1 MAIDFPN
8 SPSINDVHSD
18 GLASWTWTGY
28 AWKRIPDP
36 GAKGQKGDPGPQGI
50 QGLIGSQ
57 GDKGQ
62 KGDVLAKGVKGEEGQ
77 KGEKGDV
84 LAKGVKGEV
93 GDKGQKG
100 EPGVSIKGEQGN
112 KGIKGDAVKGDQGDK
127 GDEGQKGDTGSGGE
141 KGATGSLSTANVSNP
156 SRSLG
161 TDYQNTTGELMYVIT
176 TTLVPTWSNYTISKI
191 GAATNSYAE
200 VFLARDNGSANA
212 NNVWVTS
219 VFWVPNNYY
228 YRVDAFN
235 HLDNNVNSTSTVR
248 TWSELTFS

>member
-36 GAKGQKGDPGPQGI
+36 GAKGEPGI
-50 QGLIGSQ
+50 QGPTGPTGLTGSQ
-57 GDKGQ
+57 GDKGEP
-62 KGDVLAKGVKGEEGQ
+62 GN
-77 KGEKGDV
+77 V

-93 GDKGQKG
+93 GEKGEKGDVFAKGVKGDVGPQGDKGDKGDVGPQGDKG
-100 EPGVSIKGEQGN
+100 EPGVAVKGEQG
-112 KGIKGDAVKGDQGDK
+112 DK
-127 GDEGQKGDTGSGGE
+127 GELGQKGESIKGE
-141 KGATGSLSTANVSNP
+141 KGATGSLSTASISTP

-191 GAATNSYAE
+191 GAATNAYTE

-219 VFWVPNNYY
+219 VFWVPTGYY

-235 HLDNNVNSTSTVR
+235 HQNNNVNSSSTVR

>member
-36 GAKGQKGDPGPQGI
+36 GAKGEPGI
-50 QGLIGSQ
+50 QGPTGPTGLTGSQ
-57 GDKGQ
+57 GDKGEP
-62 KGDVLAKGVKGEEGQ
+62 GNVLAKGVKGDVGE

-84 LAKGVKGEV
+84 FAKGVKGDV
-93 GDKGQKG
+93 GPQGDKGDKGDVGPQGDKG
-100 EPGVSIKGEQGN
+100 EPGVAVKGEQG
-112 KGIKGDAVKGDQGDK
+112 DK
-127 GDEGQKGDTGSGGE
+127 GELGQKGESIKGE
-141 KGATGSLSTANVSNP
+141 KGATGSLSTASIATP

-191 GAATNSYAE
+191 GTATNAYTE

-219 VFWVPNNYY
+219 VFWVPTGYY

-235 HLDNNVNSTSTVR
+235 HQNNNVNSSSTVR

>member
-36 GAKGQKGDPGPQGI
+36 GAKGEPGVEGPTGPT
-50 QGLIGSQ
+50 GLTGSQ
-57 GDKGQ
+57 GDKGEP
-62 KGDVLAKGVKGEEGQ
+62 GNVLAKGVKGESGE

-84 LAKGVKGEV
+84 FAKGVKGEV
-93 GDKGQKG
+93 GDKGDVGPTGPTGPQGDKG
-100 EPGVSIKGEQGN
+100 EPGVAVKGEQGD
-112 KGIKGDAVKGDQGDK
+112 KGELGQKGESIKGD
-127 GDEGQKGDTGSGGE
+127 
-141 KGATGSLSTANVSNP
+141 KGATGSLSTASISTP
-156 SRSLG
+156 TRSLG

-176 TTLVPTWSNYTISKI
+176 TTLVPTYSNYTISKI
-191 GAATNSYAE
+191 GAATNAYSE

-219 VFWVPNNYY
+219 VFWVPTGYY

-235 HLDNNVNSTSTVR
+235 HQNNDVNSTSSVR
-248 TWSELTFS
+248 TWAELTFS

>member
-8 SPSINDVHSD
+8 SPSLNDVHSD

-36 GAKGQKGDPGPQGI
+36 GAKGEPGVQGPTGPT
-50 QGLIGSQ
+50 GLTGSQ
-57 GDKGQ
+57 GDKGEP
-62 KGDVLAKGVKGEEGQ
+62 GN
-77 KGEKGDV
+77 V

-93 GDKGQKG
+93 GEKGEKGDVFAKGVKGDVGPQGDKGDKGDVGPQGDKG
-100 EPGVSIKGEQGN
+100 EPGVAVKGEQG
-112 KGIKGDAVKGDQGDK
+112 DK
-127 GDEGQKGDTGSGGE
+127 GELGQKGESIKGE
-141 KGATGSLSTANVSNP
+141 KGATGSLSTASIATP

-191 GAATNSYAE
+191 GTATNAYTE

-219 VFWVPNNYY
+219 VFWVPTGYY

-235 HLDNNVNSTSTVR
+235 HQNNNVNSSSTVR

>member
-36 GAKGQKGDPGPQGI
+36 GAKGEPGIEGPTGPT
-50 QGLIGSQ
+50 GLTGSQ
-57 GDKGQ
+57 GDKGEP
-62 KGDVLAKGVKGEEGQ
+62 GN
-77 KGEKGDV
+77 V

-93 GDKGQKG
+93 GEKGVKGDVGPQGDKGVKG
-100 EPGVSIKGEQGN
+100 EPGVAVKGEQGD
-112 KGIKGDAVKGDQGDK
+112 KGELGQKGESIKGD
-127 GDEGQKGDTGSGGE
+127 
-141 KGATGSLSTANVSNP
+141 KGATGSLSTASIATP

-161 TDYQNTTGELMYVIT
+161 TDYQNTTGELMYIIT
-176 TTLVPTWSNYTISKI
+176 TTLVPTFSNYTISKI
-191 GAATNSYAE
+191 GAATNAYTE

-219 VFWVPNNYY
+219 VFWVPTGYY
-228 YRVDAFN
+228 YRVDAFDHQN
-235 HLDNNVNSTSTVR
+235 NNVNSTSSVR

>member
-36 GAKGQKGDPGPQGI
+36 GAKGEPGI
-50 QGLIGSQ
+50 QGPTGPTGLTGSQ
-57 GDKGQ
+57 GDKGEP
-62 KGDVLAKGVKGEEGQ
+62 GN
-77 KGEKGDV
+77 V

-93 GDKGQKG
+93 GEKGEKGDVFAKGVKGDLGPQGDKGDVGPQGDKGVKG
-100 EPGVSIKGEQGN
+100 EPGVAVKGEQG
-112 KGIKGDAVKGDQGDK
+112 DK
-127 GDEGQKGDTGSGGE
+127 GELGQKGESIKGE
-141 KGATGSLSTANVSNP
+141 KGATGSLSTASISTP
-156 SRSLG
+156 TRSLG

-191 GAATNSYAE
+191 GAATNAYSE

-219 VFWVPNNYY
+219 VFWVPTGYY

-235 HLDNNVNSTSTVR
+235 HQNNNVNSNSSVR
-248 TWSELTFS
+248 TWAELTFS

>member
-36 GAKGQKGDPGPQGI
+36 GAKGEPGI
-50 QGLIGSQ
+50 QGPTGPTGLTGSQ
-57 GDKGQ
+57 GDKGEP
-62 KGDVLAKGVKGEEGQ
+62 GNVLAKGVKGDVGE

-84 LAKGVKGEV
+84 FAKGVKGDV
-93 GDKGQKG
+93 G
-100 EPGVSIKGEQGN
+100 P
-112 KGIKGDAVKGDQGDK
+112 QGDK
-127 GDEGQKGDTGSGGE
+127 GDKGDVGPQGDKGEAGVAVKGEQGDKGELGQKGESIKGE
-141 KGATGSLSTANVSNP
+141 KGATGSLSTASIATP
-156 SRSLG
+156 TRSLG

-191 GAATNSYAE
+191 GTATNAYTE

-219 VFWVPNNYY
+219 VFWVPTGYY

-235 HLDNNVNSTSTVR
+235 HQNNNVNSSSTVR

>member
-36 GAKGQKGDPGPQGI
+36 GAKGEPGI
-50 QGLIGSQ
+50 QGPTGPTGLTGSQ
-57 GDKGQ
+57 GDKGEP
-62 KGDVLAKGVKGEEGQ
+62 GN
-77 KGEKGDV
+77 V

-93 GDKGQKG
+93 GEKG
-100 EPGVSIKGEQGN
+100 E
-112 KGIKGDAVKGDQGDK
+112 KGDVFAKGVKGDVGPQGDK
-127 GDEGQKGDTGSGGE
+127 GDKGDVGPQGDKGEAGVAVKGEQGDKGELGQKGESIKGE
-141 KGATGSLSTANVSNP
+141 KGATGSLSTASIANP

-191 GAATNSYAE
+191 GTATNAYTE

-219 VFWVPNNYY
+219 VFWVPTGYY

-235 HLDNNVNSTSTVR
+235 HQNNNVNSTSTVR

>member
-8 SPSINDVHSD
+8 SPSKNDVHSD

-36 GAKGQKGDPGPQGI
+36 GAKGEPGI
-50 QGLIGSQ
+50 QGPTGPTGLTGSQ
-57 GDKGQ
+57 GDKGEP
-62 KGDVLAKGVKGEEGQ
+62 GN
-77 KGEKGDV
+77 V

-93 GDKGQKG
+93 GEKGEKGDVFAKGVKGDVGPQGDKGDKGDVGPQGDKG
-100 EPGVSIKGEQGN
+100 EPGVAVKGEQG
-112 KGIKGDAVKGDQGDK
+112 DK
-127 GDEGQKGDTGSGGE
+127 GELGQKGESIKGE
-141 KGATGSLSTANVSNP
+141 KGATGSLSTASIATP

-191 GAATNSYAE
+191 GAATNAYTE

-219 VFWVPNNYY
+219 VFWVPTGYY

-235 HLDNNVNSTSTVR
+235 HQNNNVNSSSTVR

>member
-36 GAKGQKGDPGPQGI
+36 GAKGEPGI
-50 QGLIGSQ
+50 QGPTGPTGLTGSQ
-57 GDKGQ
+57 GDKGEP
-62 KGDVLAKGVKGEEGQ
+62 GNVLAKGVKGDVGE

-84 LAKGVKGEV
+84 FAKGVKGDV
-93 GDKGQKG
+93 GPQGDKGDKGDVGPQGDKG
-100 EPGVSIKGEQGN
+100 EPGVAVKGEQG
-112 KGIKGDAVKGDQGDK
+112 DK
-127 GDEGQKGDTGSGGE
+127 GELGQKGESIKGE
-141 KGATGSLSTANVSNP
+141 KGATGSLSTASIATP
-156 SRSLG
+156 TRSLG

-191 GAATNSYAE
+191 GAATNAYSE

-219 VFWVPNNYY
+219 VFWVPTGYY

-235 HLDNNVNSTSTVR
+235 HQNNNVNSTSTVR

>member
-8 SPSINDVHSD
+8 TPSINDVHSD

-36 GAKGQKGDPGPQGI
+36 GAKGEPGVEGPTGPT
-50 QGLIGSQ
+50 GLTGSQ
-57 GDKGQ
+57 GDKGEP
-62 KGDVLAKGVKGEEGQ
+62 GNVLAKGVKGEPGE

-84 LAKGVKGEV
+84 FAKGVKGEV
-93 GDKGQKG
+93 GAQGDKGDVGPQGPQGDKG
-100 EPGVSIKGEQGN
+100 EPGVAVKGEQGD
-112 KGIKGDAVKGDQGDK
+112 KGELGQKGESIKGD
-127 GDEGQKGDTGSGGE
+127 
-141 KGATGSLSTANVSNP
+141 KGATGSLSTASIATP

-161 TDYQNTTGELMYVIT
+161 TDYENTTGELMYVIT

-191 GAATNSYAE
+191 GAATNAYTE

-219 VFWVPNNYY
+219 VFWVPTGYY

-235 HLDNNVNSTSTVR
+235 HQNNDVNSTSSVR
-248 TWSELTFS
+248 TWAELTFS

>member
-36 GAKGQKGDPGPQGI
+36 GAKGEPGI
-50 QGLIGSQ
+50 QGPTGPTGLTGSQ
-57 GDKGQ
+57 GDKGEP
-62 KGDVLAKGVKGEEGQ
+62 GN
-77 KGEKGDV
+77 V

-93 GDKGQKG
+93 GEKGEKGDVFAKGVKGDVGPQGDKGDKGDVGPQGDKG
-100 EPGVSIKGEQGN
+100 EPGVAVKGEQG
-112 KGIKGDAVKGDQGDK
+112 DK
-127 GDEGQKGDTGSGGE
+127 GELGQKGESIKGE
-141 KGATGSLSTANVSNP
+141 KGATGSLSTASISTP

-191 GAATNSYAE
+191 GTATNAYTE

-219 VFWVPNNYY
+219 VFWVPTGYY

-235 HLDNNVNSTSTVR
+235 HQNNNVNSSSTVR

>member
-8 SPSINDVHSD
+8 TPSINDVHSD

-36 GAKGQKGDPGPQGI
+36 GAKGEPGI
-50 QGLIGSQ
+50 QGPTGPTGLTGSQ
-57 GDKGQ
+57 GDKGEP
-62 KGDVLAKGVKGEEGQ
+62 GNVLAKGVKGDVGE

-84 LAKGVKGEV
+84 FAKGVKGDV
-93 GDKGQKG
+93 GPQGDKGDKGDVGPQGDKG
-100 EPGVSIKGEQGN
+100 EPGVAVKGEQG
-112 KGIKGDAVKGDQGDK
+112 DK
-127 GDEGQKGDTGSGGE
+127 GELGQKGESIKGE
-141 KGATGSLSTANVSNP
+141 KGATGSLSTASIATP
-156 SRSLG
+156 TRSLG

-191 GAATNSYAE
+191 GTATNAYTE

-219 VFWVPNNYY
+219 VFWVPTGYY

-235 HLDNNVNSTSTVR
+235 HQNNNVNNNSTVR